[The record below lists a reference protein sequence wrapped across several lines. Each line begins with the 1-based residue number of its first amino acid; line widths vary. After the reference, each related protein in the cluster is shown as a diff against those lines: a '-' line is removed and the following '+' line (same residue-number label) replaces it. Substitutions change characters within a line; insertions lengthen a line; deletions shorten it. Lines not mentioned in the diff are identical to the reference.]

1 MMSERTPPQ
10 AEGEPHTDGDSDSD
24 SDSDSDRSSGVGD
37 DLGHRP

>member
-10 AEGEPHTDGDSDSD
+10 AEGEPDTDGDSDSN
-24 SDSDSDRSSGVGD
+24 SDRSSGVGD